1 VTDMI
6 ENERDVMIRVILLF
20 EYYKRSC
27 GQSNNSEMHFYVI
40 PELRDT
46 DNKIIESNATYL
58 IDNNLVRGGV
68 DVDASHSFPWITRI
82 NSTGVN
88 LIERI
93 VDESELKIS
102 ELKISELKISELKDK
117 SDPQDKVLDFI
128 NYCLKG
134 KEIPKQVLDVAK
146 DIVL

>member
-6 ENERDVMIRVILLF
+6 ENERDVMIKVILLF

-102 ELKISELKISELKDK
+102 ELKDK

>member
-1 VTDMI
+1 MTDMI

-27 GQSNNSEMHFYVI
+27 GQSNNPEMHFYII

-93 VDESELKIS
+93 VHESESKIS
-102 ELKISELKISELKDK
+102 ELNDK
-117 SDPQDKVLDFI
+117 SDTQDKVLDFI